1 MDEWNGMDTIHC
13 NINGVF
19 KKVTPTMYLKV
30 FIFLMKT
37 SRKHFNQYLF
47 TGECSFKLGT

>member
-1 MDEWNGMDTIHC
+1 MDKSICMDTIHS

-19 KKVTPTMYLKV
+19 KKVTRTMYLKV

-37 SRKHFNQYLF
+37 SRKHFN
-47 TGECSFKLGT
+47 